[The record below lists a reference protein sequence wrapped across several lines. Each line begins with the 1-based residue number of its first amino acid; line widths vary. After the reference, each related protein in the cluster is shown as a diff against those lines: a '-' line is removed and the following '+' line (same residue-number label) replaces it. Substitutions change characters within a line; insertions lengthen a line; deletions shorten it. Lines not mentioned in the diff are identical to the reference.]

1 LIQID
6 SPYQKKIVLHR
17 TISYKKVSQKT
28 AKAKFSIM
36 ERIKQIVEKK
46 IKKQKQ
52 QIEITI
58 KNSTL

>member
-1 LIQID
+1 MEPYLI
-6 SPYQKKIVLHR
+6 KR
-17 TISYKKVSQKT
+17 FSQKN